1 MHSIF
6 FVYYQLPTQ
15 MSYMEKRNKPQLLFA
30 QFCPLL
36 LCCCSVSCSI
46 LFYCYSF
53 TVSSFWAVV
62 LRSVNKKQ
70 ILSFWARH
78 GFHLMFRSLALVT
91 EKWPRPR
98 VDCATPRRCSCC
110 LSPIFSGLLSHVLH
124 PSSLH
129 SLLQSGVGVCS
140 QLLDRLRAA
149 S

>member
-1 MHSIF
+1 
-6 FVYYQLPTQ
+6 

-30 QFCPLL
+30 QLCTL

-70 ILSFWARH
+70 ILSFRARH
-78 GFHLMFRSLALVT
+78 GFNLMFCSLALVT

-124 PSSLH
+124 PSFLH
-129 SLLQSGVGVCS
+129 SLLQPGVGVCS